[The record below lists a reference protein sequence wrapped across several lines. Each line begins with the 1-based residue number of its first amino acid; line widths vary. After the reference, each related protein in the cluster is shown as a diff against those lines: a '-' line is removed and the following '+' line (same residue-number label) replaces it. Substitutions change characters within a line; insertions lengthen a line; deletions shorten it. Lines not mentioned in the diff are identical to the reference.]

1 MLDPHALAIGNTDS
15 WRGAL
20 REANSVQELL
30 PGKRP
35 PRAALNAAKGLLINR
50 SFDWQGVERP
60 KRPWSETIIYEAHVR
75 GLTIHPASAAK
86 YPGTFLGV
94 VDTIPYFKDLGI
106 TAVELMPVQEF
117 DEGDA
122 ARTDPTTGEMLC
134 NYWGYNTVAFFA
146 PKESYSTR
154 TRSGCQVD
162 ELKTMVRELHRAGIE
177 IILDV
182 AFNHTAEGGESGP
195 TFNFRGL
202 DNSIYYMLDERGQYL
217 DFTGCANT
225 LNCGHTVVRDYIIEC
240 LRYWATEMHVDGFRF
255 DLASVLGRDLKGNLM
270 SNPPL
275 IERIAEDPILG
286 DLKLIAEAWDAGGAF
301 QVGSFPSERWLE
313 WNSRFRDD
321 VRRFWL
327 GDRGM
332 RGAFASRVC
341 GSADLYQKADSSP
354 IRSINF
360 VTCHDGFTLNDVVGY
375 SSKHN
380 EANGL
385 GNRDG
390 ATGEISF
397 NHGVEGETDDPE
409 IERVRLRQIK
419 NMLATLMISRGIPM
433 LLGGDEFRRTQKGNN
448 NAYCQDNETS
458 WYDWRLLER
467 NKEVLQFTRTLIQI
481 RREFPALRA
490 DRYYRDAEVEWF
502 DCDGKPIKWQSPDQS
517 LGMLIKVN
525 TPEANR
531 DAEPVLCLLF
541 NAGAQS
547 IKFAL
552 PQFALGARWR
562 MVFDTYS
569 QGEASEAVRAL
580 RELSDQKH
588 YELAGVAM
596 AMLAPN

>member
-1 MLDPHALAIGNTDS
+1 
-15 WRGAL
+15 
-20 REANSVQELL
+20 
-30 PGKRP
+30 
-35 PRAALNAAKGLLINR
+35 
-50 SFDWQGVERP
+50 
-60 KRPWSETIIYEAHVR
+60 
-75 GLTIHPASAAK
+75 
-86 YPGTFLGV
+86 
-94 VDTIPYFKDLGI
+94 
-106 TAVELMPVQEF
+106 
-117 DEGDA
+117 
-122 ARTDPTTGEMLC
+122 
-134 NYWGYNTVAFFA
+134 
-146 PKESYSTR
+146 
-154 TRSGCQVD
+154 
-162 ELKTMVRELHRAGIE
+162 
-177 IILDV
+177 
-182 AFNHTAEGGESGP
+182 
-195 TFNFRGL
+195 
-202 DNSIYYMLDERGQYL
+202 
-217 DFTGCANT
+217 
-225 LNCGHTVVRDYIIEC
+225 
-240 LRYWATEMHVDGFRF
+240 
-255 DLASVLGRDLKGNLM
+255 
-270 SNPPL
+270 
-275 IERIAEDPILG
+275 
-286 DLKLIAEAWDAGGAF
+286 
-301 QVGSFPSERWLE
+301 
-313 WNSRFRDD
+313 
-321 VRRFWL
+321 
-327 GDRGM
+327 M

-419 NMLATLMISRGIPM
+419 NLLATLMISRGIPM

-517 LGMLIKVN
+517 LGMLIKAN